1 MTVKAYKKLS
11 EICDYP
17 LHLGVTEAGGL
28 LTGSIKSSIGI
39 GQLLMDGIGDT
50 IRVSL
55 SSDPIDEIKAGYEIL
70 KSLGLSEPVTSPTF
84 TIIEPYLIKD
94 KKIYHIDLYRIES
107 RKELE
112 VLGIEEYSAE
122 NDCLIFIEWPEKAE
136 GFFSEYDLKIRLSHI
151 NEFSRELIIEKS

>member
-1 MTVKAYKKLS
+1 MNFNKKIILNSLDDTADIAKEIASKLEKYPKNKASIIFLEGDLGTGKTTLVK
-11 EICDYP
+11 
-17 LHLGVTEAGGL
+17 
-28 LTGSIKSSIGI
+28 
-39 GQLLMDGIGDT
+39 
-50 IRVSL
+50 
-55 SSDPIDEIKAGYEIL
+55 EIL

-151 NEFSRELIIEKS
+151 NELSRELIIEKS